1 MSRSTTF
8 VGLNNRAWKFIRGN
22 AVKQKVEVMVDG
34 VVERTYY
41 LSKSVPGKFSYY
53 DPFDPYDGYVP
64 LPGYEL
70 KDGTLV
76 YEKECGDIWDSGPY
90 IFTNLVREDGSP
102 VDPVLDWTEKEMY
115 AYVYGQEGGA

>member
-8 VGLNNRAWKFIRGN
+8 VGLHERATDFLEEN
-22 AVKQKVEVMVDG
+22 AVKQKVRIVVDG
-34 VVERTYY
+34 IVEHTYY
-41 LSKSVPGKFSYY
+41 RWKTFPGKFSYF
-53 DPFDPYDGYVP
+53 DPFNDYVA
-64 LPGYEL
+64 LLAYEL

-102 VDPVLDWTEKEMY
+102 VDPVLDWTDEEMY
-115 AYVYGQEGGA
+115 AYVYGDSA